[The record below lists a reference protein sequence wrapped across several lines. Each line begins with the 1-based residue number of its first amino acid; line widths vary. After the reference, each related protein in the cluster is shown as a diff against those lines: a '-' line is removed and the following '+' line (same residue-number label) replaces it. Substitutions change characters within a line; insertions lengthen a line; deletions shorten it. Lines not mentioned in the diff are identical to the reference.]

1 MMLHNH
7 PISMGRIFA
16 RKRGGI
22 LMAQQPTGQQ
32 VFIDQATYN
41 ALLQQ
46 GLITPGQP
54 TQQIFQ
60 QPTPQPPPASTMQA
74 MAQQGQWTQQGNP
87 AVVNPA
93 QQQHHAQAMPQ
104 QQPQFAPQMAAAQ
117 PQQQAPTSPQLQQ
130 QVGQFMEQLKEG
142 MMEML
147 GNGQQGQ
154 QQQNGQQNQPPFFD
168 TTMGKVVIGTGGIG
182 IGVVGTKLVSSIF
195 GESSKCGVSANDA
208 NAFVNA
214 FKTLLR

>member
-1 MMLHNH
+1 
-7 PISMGRIFA
+7 
-16 RKRGGI
+16 
-22 LMAQQPTGQQ
+22 MAQQPNAGQP

-41 ALLQQ
+41 QLLQQ

-60 QPTPQPPPASTMQA
+60 QPNPNPPPASTMQA
-74 MAQQGQWTQQGNP
+74 MAQQGQGWTQQGNP
-87 AVVNPA
+87 AVVNPV

-104 QQPQFAPQMAAAQ
+104 QQPQFAQQMAAAQ

-142 MMEML
+142 MMEMF

-154 QQQNGQQNQPPFFD
+154 QQQNGQQNQQPFFD

-195 GESSKCGVSANDA
+195 GESKCGVSANDA